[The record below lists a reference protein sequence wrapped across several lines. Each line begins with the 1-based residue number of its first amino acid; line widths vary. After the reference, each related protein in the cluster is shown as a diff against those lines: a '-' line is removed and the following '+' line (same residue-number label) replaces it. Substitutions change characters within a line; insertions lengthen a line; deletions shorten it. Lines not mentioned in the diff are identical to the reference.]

1 MGKKMLRATRA
12 RGKSGPPLGEKKD
25 VLTFLHKKMMLTNLA
40 SLKVDL
46 VSLFVCVA
54 PHSPAQNN
62 SVMRSADG
70 K

>member
-25 VLTFLHKKMMLTNLA
+25 VVTFLHKMMLTNLA

-46 VSLFVCVA
+46 VSLYVSYF
-54 PHSPAQNN
+54 SRTK
-62 SVMRSADG
+62 S
-70 K
+70 